1 MEDTTMKKT
10 YINPEIEVV
19 KIASQIHML
28 AGSPDPAANG
38 LDPAVDPIDAGDLDG
53 RQFDW

>member
-1 MEDTTMKKT
+1 MKKT

-38 LDPAVDPIDAGDLDG
+38 LDPDATPVDADDLDG
-53 RQFDW
+53 RSFDW